1 VSTSLGTKQLGKPVT
16 RGLIYEYMSK
26 SPVSDSVKYTIKR
39 QDLELADGRVL
50 LSLPRLYIEMSDP
63 SEYLFAT
70 TYFNSWHHWGQ
81 MLNIPPQAWGV
92 KPFIEYVEL
101 WREELGH
108 KLKAEAMQS
117 IQKLSRKDGGLS
129 AAKWIAEGHLTK
141 TPKAKVSKKAKSV
154 EPTVKE
160 DNADLQMLKELNVK

>member
-1 VSTSLGTKQLGKPVT
+1 MTTRPTGKPTT
-16 RGLIYEYMSK
+16 RGLIYEYMAK
-26 SPVSDSVKYTIKR
+26 SPVPQSVKYTVRGEDIK
-39 QDLELADGRVL
+39 LPDGRL
-50 LSLPRLYIEMSDP
+50 LKSLPKLYIEMSDP

-81 MLNIPPQAWGV
+81 MLSVPQQAWGT
-92 KPFIEYVEL
+92 KSFIEYVEL

-141 TPKAKVSKKAKSV
+141 TPKVKVSKKTKVV

-160 DNADLQMLKELNVK
+160 DNADLKMLKDLNVK